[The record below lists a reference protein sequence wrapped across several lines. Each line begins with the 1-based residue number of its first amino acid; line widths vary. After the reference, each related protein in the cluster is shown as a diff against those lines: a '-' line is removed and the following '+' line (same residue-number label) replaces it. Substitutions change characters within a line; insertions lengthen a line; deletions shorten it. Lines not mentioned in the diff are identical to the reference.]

1 MKIKNLIFTVL
12 VGAAALFTSCMPEEP
27 VINTL
32 EGIELGS
39 TYITIAKGQASATTT
54 MKIVDSW
61 TSSVPEWLTME
72 PASGSAGD
80 YTLTFIAKADTL
92 SQGDVNITFSG
103 KTQKIIVIRDGEKP
117 KPAGVLFEEPFIGHG
132 QGDFEIKD
140 IVGNPWSYDAKYGM
154 KATAYIS
161 GANTDA
167 DSYLISPELDLTDE
181 TTAILTFED
190 AVNYMDGNPVESY
203 LSVEVTADNGSNWEK
218 VSVPTWPAGSGWDFV
233 RSGDVDLSKF
243 VGQKI
248 KFAFHY
254 TSNTKASPTWEVKNV
269 KVSNVAGAVPPELA
283 IEPESVVLAAEEGS
297 SAFVKV
303 TTDGEIAV
311 TGPFA
316 DTDCKEAAD
325 DASWVT
331 VVAAEGGY
339 TITASANEGDARKV
353 YYLFTSSNA
362 NGSVEAVLKVTQAA
376 KPGSKG
382 SDPSNPFSVAEII
395 AALKS
400 GDVSGNVYVKGI
412 ISNTTKYNY
421 GPSYNTAS
429 FWLSDDGVF
438 NDDLDK
444 DFEAYSAYWLGGSL
458 EAPTAAADIKAN
470 FAIGDEVILYGEV
483 TAYTSSSTGKTTYE
497 TASKKAK
504 IYSINWALS
513 DDNGVGNLDYPFNT
527 AGAIQFILDTQKAV
541 AAAKEVGE
549 TIVLPD
555 VAVAGKASKIVY
567 SFDATHKTG
576 TFWLSD
582 DGVFNDDL
590 EKDFEAYGVYW
601 LENKEWQDG
610 YGQVEVGDEVIV
622 RGQLTAYTSSSTG
635 KTTYET
641 SSKKAYLYSLNGE
654 TKADAAS
661 TDTWDYTPSDEYL
674 SAANLWKAVD
684 ENHTVSWFYN
694 PNWAGELSAPETSF
708 KESTYTIQLNEAD
721 DSAEWTSQ
729 MWIKPASD
737 FLLDPQKKYTFSC
750 KVHSTTGTDVFIK
763 MYEDGVNWPES
774 FESPATP
781 NRISIAAGETRE
793 VVVENFVPLSTP
805 QILLIDFAHHGA
817 DNTIHVKDIVVKE
830 TGTVTPAGEWDYN
843 PGAGYLADDNLW
855 KANAAGNEMYYYYHC
870 TGADWNGTDT
880 FSSEVPF
887 LTVKESTYGLEYADA
902 TTQQWQNQF
911 FIYPA
916 EGHEIA
922 LGEANTYKLQLTLG
936 SNVIAPA
943 FFKIEK
949 YNPQGPKHEGELI
962 WEYGAAKLDP
972 SEPLVLEHEITG
984 VSCDNIIL
992 VFDFGGN
999 SADTKVYIKDITL
1012 VKTAG
1017 EEPAQGPSTI
1027 AGIIAAIPE
1036 SATGNNTAVEFEAN
1050 LTSPA
1055 VVSYVNGKNAY
1066 IQDETGAILLY
1077 LTDHGLTAGDAIK
1090 GKLSVKA
1097 YWYNG
1102 IPEMV
1107 AVGSEY
1113 EKTSGTAPSPKEITI
1128 ADLLA
1133 NYDANL
1139 LRLVKLSGVTVTD
1152 GIADGDR
1159 NGKIVQGG
1167 AEIAVY
1173 AQLNNVGLTLAEG
1186 ANGDLVTIPG
1196 YYKTNKQV
1204 YFWDNAWFTEN

>member
-1 MKIKNLIFTVL
+1 MKLRYLFATL
-12 VGAAALFTSCMPEEP
+12 VAALAIFAGCEKEADHYLDEVQVSSSYLAFPAEGGSVP
-27 VINTL
+27 VQVTAI
-32 EGIELGS
+32 G
-39 TYITIAKGQASATTT
+39 
-54 MKIVDSW
+54 DW
-61 TSSVPEWLTME
+61 SVKDLPEWLTASTLSGSQGESTVTFTATAAEETREDEFTIECAGKAQTMKAIQVTEASETPVTPIADAIAAGAGNFRVRGTVTKVTSDQYGNFYME
-72 PASGSAGD
+72 DETGEIYIYGTKDAQGYPKDGNGGWARFGIDPGDIVTVQGPLSLYGSTWELVDVEVIAVEKSLIGVESVELLGVAEGAGVTEFPLEGGSIQINLANKGEGFHVVIPEAAKSWLHIEDFGSDYVVLSADYNAGGDRSVTVSFTTEAGGITYTCEQAFTQKGAILEVSIAEFLAAEVGDTQYRLTGVITEVARADYGNVYLTDWSGTSYVYGIGSKGDFEAAGLSAGD
-80 YTLTFIAKADTL
+80 VVTLLGKRGEYKGDPQMTGAQLEKSIITVKDKTLAEIAAASDA
-92 SQGDVNITFSG
+92 SDVYYIATG
-103 KTQKIIVIRDGEKP
+103 TVKEIV
-117 KPAGVLFEEPFIGHG
+117 
-132 QGDFEIKD
+132 
-140 IVGNPWSYDAKYGM
+140 N
-154 KATAYIS
+154 
-161 GANTDA
+161 
-167 DSYLISPELDLTDE
+167 DSY
-181 TTAILTFED
+181 
-190 AVNYMDGNPVESY
+190 GN
-203 LSVEVTADNGSNWEK
+203 L
-218 VSVPTWPAGSGWDFV
+218 
-233 RSGDVDLSKF
+233 
-243 VGQKI
+243 
-248 KFAFHY
+248 
-254 TSNTKASPTWEVKNV
+254 
-269 KVSNVAGAVPPELA
+269 
-283 IEPESVVLAAEEGS
+283 
-297 SAFVKV
+297 
-303 TTDGEIAV
+303 
-311 TGPFA
+311 
-316 DTDCKEAAD
+316 
-325 DASWVT
+325 
-331 VVAAEGGY
+331 
-339 TITASANEGDARKV
+339 
-353 YYLFTSSNA
+353 
-362 NGSVEAVLKVTQAA
+362 
-376 KPGSKG
+376 
-382 SDPSNPFSVAEII
+382 
-395 AALKS
+395 
-400 GDVSGNVYVKGI
+400 
-412 ISNTTKYNY
+412 
-421 GPSYNTAS
+421 
-429 FWLSDDGVF
+429 WLSDNSG
-438 NDDLDK
+438 DLYVYGCYPGWGATGDNRK
-444 DFEAYSAYWLGGSL
+444 G
-458 EAPTAAADIKAN
+458 
-470 FAIGDEVILYGEV
+470 AIGTLGI
-483 TAYTSSSTGKTTYE
+483 K
-497 TASKKAK
+497 
-504 IYSINWALS
+504 
-513 DDNGVGNLDYPFNT
+513 
-527 AGAIQFILDTQKAV
+527 
-541 AAAKEVGE
+541 
-549 TIVLPD
+549 
-555 VAVAGKASKIVY
+555 
-567 SFDATHKTG
+567 
-576 TFWLSD
+576 
-582 DGVFNDDL
+582 
-590 EKDFEAYGVYW
+590 
-601 LENKEWQDG
+601 
-610 YGQVEVGDEVIV
+610 VGDVLSVIGV
-622 RGQLTAYTSSSTG
+622 KSTYNDAPQISNGIYFSHEEGTAPA
-635 KTTYET
+635 E
-641 SSKKAYLYSLNGE
+641 E
-654 TKADAAS
+654 
-661 TDTWDYTPSDEYL
+661 WDYTPSDEYL

-830 TGTVTPAGEWDYN
+830 TGTVTPAGEWDYT
-843 PGAGYLADDNLW
+843 PGAAYLADDNLW

-870 TGADWNGTDT
+870 TGADFNGTDT

-902 TTQQWQNQF
+902 TTKQWQNQF